1 MNEVV
6 DFEETESLNE
16 DIFDCEYTSV
26 DAVINEVTVFTGC
39 KERQTE
45 NGTRTL
51 IAYGEGI
58 GASAFY
64 TDSKKL
70 KDVVLDPKRKYPFR
84 AVIKVVRYGTIMGLS
99 SFHRILQSRR
109 RIEITL
115 SITSETSIRKTDD
128 GRKFKSGTRHKRFWL
143 YGDSVRCVPLF
154 GGCTYDSL
162 FQVVQVYH

>member
-1 MNEVV
+1 MNEVM

-70 KDVVLDPKRKYPFR
+70 KDVVLDQ
-84 AVIKVVRYGTIMGLS
+84 AQI
-99 SFHRILQSRR
+99 
-109 RIEITL
+109 
-115 SITSETSIRKTDD
+115 SISCRNQ
-128 GRKFKSGTRHKRFWL
+128 SGTLWN
-143 YGDSVRCVPLF
+143 DVRV
-154 GGCTYDSL
+154 
-162 FQVVQVYH
+162 

>member
-1 MNEVV
+1 MNEVM

-70 KDVVLDPKRKYPFR
+70 KDVVLDQAQISISCRNQ
-84 AVIKVVRYGTIMGLS
+84 VVRYGTMYG
-99 SFHRILQSRR
+99 FKFFPPNTP
-109 RIEITL
+109 ITQ
-115 SITSETSIRKTDD
+115 EDRDN
-128 GRKFKSGTRHKRFWL
+128 FEYYKRNK
-143 YGDSVRCVPLF
+143 YKKNR
-154 GGCTYDSL
+154 
-162 FQVVQVYH
+162 

>member
-1 MNEVV
+1 M
-6 DFEETESLNE
+6 
-16 DIFDCEYTSV
+16 
-26 DAVINEVTVFTGC
+26 FTGC

-84 AVIKVVRYGTIMGLS
+84 AVIKVVRYGTMYGFKFFPPNTPITQEDRDNFEYYKRNKYKKNGSSSNLVVISFLFQLS
-99 SFHRILQSRR
+99 SSFLIL
-109 RIEITL
+109 L
-115 SITSETSIRKTDD
+115 K
-128 GRKFKSGTRHKRFWL
+128 
-143 YGDSVRCVPLF
+143 
-154 GGCTYDSL
+154 
-162 FQVVQVYH
+162 VVDMFAF

>member
-1 MNEVV
+1 MK
-6 DFEETESLNE
+6 
-16 DIFDCEYTSV
+16 IFSIVNTPQL

-70 KDVVLDPKRKYPFR
+70 KDVVLDPKRKYPFSCR
-84 AVIKVVRYGTIMGLS
+84 N
-99 SFHRILQSRR
+99 Q
-109 RIEITL
+109 
-115 SITSETSIRKTDD
+115 
-128 GRKFKSGTRHKRFWL
+128 SGTLWN
-143 YGDSVRCVPLF
+143 DVRV
-154 GGCTYDSL
+154 
-162 FQVVQVYH
+162 